1 MGNIKDHPIKKINSK
16 KEVDDDNDLVELKED
31 YSIVD
36 EDDNYQEPK
45 GPKKEE
51 LKNNVFIADDDDDFD
66 DDF

>member
-1 MGNIKDHPIKKINSK
+1 MENIKDHPIKKINSK
-16 KEVDDDNDLVELKED
+16 KEADDDNDLVELKED

-51 LKNNVFIADDDDDFD
+51 LKNTVFLADDDDDYD